1 VAAKTLS
8 ENLLFDNYTG
18 GLKGEMKK
26 TMVFSHGFFVSNG
39 NLLLIC

>member
-8 ENLLFDNYTG
+8 GNLLFDNYLS
-18 GLKGEMKK
+18 GLKGEIEK

-39 NLLLIC
+39 NLL

>member
-1 VAAKTLS
+1 VAAKTPPWD
-8 ENLLFDNYTG
+8 LLFNNYVS

-39 NLLLIC
+39 NLL